1 MAYQED
7 RMAEAVK
14 SETKATI
21 EALSPTR
28 FVESQKHN
36 TALFS
41 EANELMLKTAR
52 ALWESQSELFRLEA
66 EHVTTIAPPKAG
78 ENPAATIAAYCDQ
91 LHERTDHLVAHMRKT
106 NDLIRDYGWQ
116 LLGIYTRGF
125 GQVVRDAQTPGRN
138 NKA

>member
-1 MAYQED
+1 
-7 RMAEAVK
+7 MAEAAKPEIKTTV
-14 SETKATI
+14 ET
-21 EALSPTR
+21 LSPTR
-28 FVESQKHN
+28 FLESQKHS

-66 EHVTTIAPPKAG
+66 EHTTNMAPPRTG
-78 ENPAATIAAYCDQ
+78 ENPATAIAAYCDQ

-106 NDLIRDYGWQ
+106 NDLVRDYGWQ

-125 GQVVRDAQTPGRN
+125 AQAARDSQASAPMVRN